1 MMTDRHDVPS
11 LAGER
16 VRLEPLRSEYI
27 DELVRAANEDRS
39 TYGFTVVPHGF
50 EAMTAYVEALL
61 QDFEDGLVVPFV
73 LIDVSTT
80 RVVGMTRYLTIRS
93 RPGHAEP
100 YAVEIGG
107 TWLASSAQRTG
118 INTEAKF
125 LLMRF
130 AFETWHVARVD
141 FKTDARNERSRMAMM
156 RIGASFEGVL
166 RRWQSSQ
173 VVGEQ
178 TRYRDTA
185 MFSIVEEEWP
195 AISLH
200 LTAFMK

>member
-1 MMTDRHDVPS
+1 MMTDRHDVPA
-11 LAGER
+11 LAGDC

-27 DELVRAANEDRS
+27 DELVRAASEDRA
-39 TYGFTVVPHGF
+39 TYGFAAVPHGL

-61 QDFEDGLVVPFV
+61 QDFADSLVVPFV
-73 LIDVSTT
+73 QIDVKTA

-93 RPGHAEP
+93 RPGHGAP

-125 LLMRF
+125 LLLRF

-141 FKTDARNERSRMAMM
+141 LKTDARNERARMAMM

-166 RRWQSSQ
+166 RRWQPSQ

-178 TRYRDTA
+178 MRYRDTA

-195 AISLH
+195 AISLQ
-200 LTAFMK
+200 LSALIQ

>member
-1 MMTDRHDVPS
+1 MTDRHDVPA
-11 LAGER
+11 LAGDC
-16 VRLEPLRSEYI
+16 VRLEPLRREYV
-27 DELVRAANEDRS
+27 DELVRAASEDRA
-39 TYGFTVVPHGF
+39 TFGFAAVPQGL

-61 QDFEDGLVVPFV
+61 QDFADGLVVPFV
-73 LIDVSTT
+73 QIDAKTA

-93 RPGHAEP
+93 RPGHGEP

-125 LLMRF
+125 LLLRF

-141 FKTDARNERSRMAMM
+141 LKTDARNERARMAMV

-166 RRWQSSQ
+166 RRWQPSQ

-185 MFSIVEEEWP
+185 MFSIVEEDWP
-195 AISLH
+195 AISLQ
-200 LTAFMK
+200 LSALIQ

>member
-1 MMTDRHDVPS
+1 MMTDRHDVPA
-11 LAGER
+11 LAGDC
-16 VRLEPLRSEYI
+16 VRLEPLRREYV
-27 DELVRAANEDRS
+27 DELVRAASEDRA
-39 TYGFTVVPHGF
+39 TFGFAAVPQGL

-61 QDFEDGLVVPFV
+61 QDFADGLVVPFV
-73 LIDVSTT
+73 QIDAKTA

-93 RPGHAEP
+93 RPGHGEP

-125 LLMRF
+125 LLLRF

-141 FKTDARNERSRMAMM
+141 LKTDARNERARMAMV

-166 RRWQSSQ
+166 RRWQPSQ

-185 MFSIVEEEWP
+185 MFSIVEEDWP
-195 AISLH
+195 AISLQ
-200 LTAFMK
+200 LSALIQ

>member
-1 MMTDRHDVPS
+1 MMTDRRDVPA
-11 LAGER
+11 LAGEC

-27 DELVRAANEDRS
+27 DELVRAASEDRS
-39 TYGFTVVPHGF
+39 TYGFAAVPHGL

-61 QDFEDGLVVPFV
+61 QDFADGLVVPFV
-73 LIDVSTT
+73 QI
-80 RVVGMTRYLTIRS
+80 VVGMTRYLTILS
-93 RPGHAEP
+93 RPGHGAP

-125 LLMRF
+125 LLLRF

-141 FKTDARNERSRMAMM
+141 LKTDARNERARMAMM

-166 RRWQSSQ
+166 RRWQPSQ

-178 TRYRDTA
+178 MRYRDTA

-195 AISLH
+195 AISLQ
-200 LTAFMK
+200 LSALIQ

>member
-1 MMTDRHDVPS
+1 MTDRHDVS
-11 LAGER
+11 ALAGDC
-16 VRLEPLRSEYI
+16 VRLEPLRREYV
-27 DELVRAANEDRS
+27 DELVRAASEDRA
-39 TYGFTVVPHGF
+39 TFGFAAVPQGL

-61 QDFEDGLVVPFV
+61 QDFADGLVVPFV
-73 LIDVSTT
+73 QIDAKTA

-93 RPGHAEP
+93 RPGHGEP

-125 LLMRF
+125 LLLRF

-141 FKTDARNERSRMAMM
+141 LKTDARNERARMAMV

-166 RRWQSSQ
+166 RRWQPSQ

-185 MFSIVEEEWP
+185 MFSIVEEDWP
-195 AISLH
+195 AISLQ
-200 LTAFMK
+200 LSALIQ